1 MKASAGRKTSK
12 RPGPGRSNDE
22 TQLFSHINLEVTVA
36 FVNLRKKEIQAK
48 IVYYGPGRCGKT
60 SNLQYIFSKL
70 RNQIKSNMVSVK
82 TEGDCTLFF
91 DYMPL
96 DLGKVKGFDVKIQLY
111 TVPGQVKYESTRKL
125 VLKGADGVVFV
136 ADSRQERHQK
146 NRISLKSL
154 NDNLK
159 FYGLN
164 IFKVPLVM
172 QYNKRDLAGTDIPIL
187 DIETLQNDLNRQLKV
202 PYFEAS
208 ALSGEMVIPTLK
220 AVMNLTLASL
230 EREFG

>member
-1 MKASAGRKTSK
+1 
-12 RPGPGRSNDE
+12 
-22 TQLFSHINLEVTVA
+22 VA
-36 FVNLRKKEIQAK
+36 FVNLSKKLIQAK

-60 SNLQYIFSKL
+60 SNLQYVFSKL

-96 DLGKVKGFDVKIQLY
+96 DIGKIKGFDVKIQLY

-136 ADSRQERHQK
+136 ADSREERQQK
-146 NRISLKSL
+146 NKISLKSL

-164 IFKVPLVM
+164 IFKIPLVL
-172 QYNKRDLAGTDIPIL
+172 QYNKRDLMGSDMKIL
-187 DIETLQNDLNRQLKV
+187 EIETLENDLNRQLKV
-202 PYFEAS
+202 PFFAAS
-208 ALSGEMVIPTLK
+208 ALSGVMVIPTLK
-220 AVMNLTLASL
+220 EIMNLTMASL
-230 EREFG
+230 EKEFG

>member
-1 MKASAGRKTSK
+1 M
-12 RPGPGRSNDE
+12 
-22 TQLFSHINLEVTVA
+22 A
-36 FVNLRKKEIQAK
+36 FVNLKKKEIQAK

-96 DLGKVKGFDVKIQLY
+96 DLGKVRGFDVKIQLY

-136 ADSRQERHQK
+136 ADSRVERQQK
-146 NRISLKSL
+146 NKISLKSL
-154 NDNLK
+154 HDNLK
-159 FYGLN
+159 FHGKN
-164 IFKVPLVM
+164 IFKIPLVM
-172 QYNKRDLAGTDIPIL
+172 QYNKRDLSGGDIPIL
-187 DIETLQNDLNRQLKV
+187 SIETLENDLNRQLKV
-202 PYFEAS
+202 PRFEAS
-208 ALSGEMVIPTLK
+208 ALAGDNVIPTLK
-220 AVMNLTLASL
+220 TIMGLTIKSV
-230 EREFG
+230 ENEFDLG

>member
-1 MKASAGRKTSK
+1 M
-12 RPGPGRSNDE
+12 
-22 TQLFSHINLEVTVA
+22 A
-36 FVNLRKKEIQAK
+36 FVNLSKKLIQAK

-96 DLGKVKGFDVKIQLY
+96 DIGKIKGFDVKIQLY

-136 ADSRQERHQK
+136 ADSREERQQK
-146 NRISLKSL
+146 NKISLKSL

-159 FYGLN
+159 FYNLN
-164 IFKVPLVM
+164 IFKIPLVM
-172 QYNKRDLAGTDIPIL
+172 QYNKRDLMGSDMRIL
-187 DIETLQNDLNRQLKV
+187 EIETLENDLNRQLKV
-202 PYFEAS
+202 PFFAAS
-208 ALSGEMVIPTLK
+208 AMSGVMVIPTLK
-220 AVMNLTLASL
+220 EIMNLTMASL
-230 EREFG
+230 EKEFG

>member
-1 MKASAGRKTSK
+1 M
-12 RPGPGRSNDE
+12 
-22 TQLFSHINLEVTVA
+22 A
-36 FVNLRKKEIQAK
+36 FVNLSKKLIQAK

-96 DLGKVKGFDVKIQLY
+96 DIGKIKGFDVKIQLY

-136 ADSRQERHQK
+136 ADSREERQQK
-146 NRISLKSL
+146 NKISLKSL

-164 IFKVPLVM
+164 IFKIPLVM
-172 QYNKRDLAGTDIPIL
+172 QYNKRDLMGSDMRIL
-187 DIETLQNDLNRQLKV
+187 EIETLENDLNRQLKA
-202 PYFEAS
+202 PFFAAS
-208 ALSGEMVIPTLK
+208 ALSGVMVVPTLK
-220 AVMNLTLASL
+220 EIMNLTMASL
-230 EREFG
+230 EKEFG